1 MRKGR
6 THWARALGRRSTGRR
21 GMHRWRA
28 QAPAIALCALGV
40 GILTATAYGLMQRP
54 ATEASTGIGITTAIK
69 DKAARK
75 DDQLITGSLPTK
87 KQETAPAADAKAT
100 PQAAKKKPATAT
112 AKTETQKNFLDFFN
126 NAPQKR

>member
-6 THWARALGRRSTGRR
+6 THWARALGRKSAGRR

-54 ATEASTGIGITTAIK
+54 ATEASTGIATAIK
-69 DKAARK
+69 DQAARK